1 MILGLSMKLIFSN
14 VIVFLCSI
22 AYGYAQSEVKIS
34 RSTLSIPSS
43 TYDIKIKI
51 DEMQRDW
58 RISPNVSP
66 DTLMVEC
73 KNDQFTN
80 VVFITDKKKQLF
92 QVSGQDLIQFNILM
106 DDGLSA
112 LTAIKCIKP
121 RTRYKGDY
129 SPERQNAGNY
139 QKDLVPLLDTYFS
152 DDRAGATL
160 TIWKKGQLNFKYSKG
175 LANIEASV
183 VRNFQQLFDIASI
196 SKEFT
201 AMSILQLVE
210 AGKIKLEDTLEI
222 YIKGLPNGK
231 NITIHHLLTHT
242 HGLPDVMQSEEFD
255 GISHQ
260 NKEKTLNWLR
270 NMKSQFEPGEKY
282 EYGNTA
288 YFVLSVIVERVS
300 EQNLKSYIRN
310 NLFMPAKMKD
320 SHFLTDSNIN
330 VERVTGYNENND
342 ISTIRK
348 FDFHDSQA
356 SGTGDIVST
365 ANDLIKW
372 HRALSNGTILSK
384 KMFEMALAPKYLNDG
399 TKIDRGYGFAHG
411 IFQNQ
416 NAIHNTGDLYTHTR
430 YFYIPDQDLSIVLNM
445 NGSIENDGGLA
456 SIVFMQIIGKVLNQ
470 QTLQMFD
477 EVVDL
482 NKL

>member
-1 MILGLSMKLIFSN
+1 MKLIFSN

-152 DDRAGATL
+152 DDRAGASL
-160 TIWKKGQLNFKYSKG
+160 TIWKKGQLNF
-175 LANIEASV
+175 
-183 VRNFQQLFDIASI
+183 
-196 SKEFT
+196 
-201 AMSILQLVE
+201 
-210 AGKIKLEDTLEI
+210 
-222 YIKGLPNGK
+222 
-231 NITIHHLLTHT
+231 
-242 HGLPDVMQSEEFD
+242 
-255 GISHQ
+255 
-260 NKEKTLNWLR
+260 
-270 NMKSQFEPGEKY
+270 
-282 EYGNTA
+282 
-288 YFVLSVIVERVS
+288 
-300 EQNLKSYIRN
+300 
-310 NLFMPAKMKD
+310 
-320 SHFLTDSNIN
+320 
-330 VERVTGYNENND
+330 
-342 ISTIRK
+342 
-348 FDFHDSQA
+348 
-356 SGTGDIVST
+356 
-365 ANDLIKW
+365 
-372 HRALSNGTILSK
+372 
-384 KMFEMALAPKYLNDG
+384 
-399 TKIDRGYGFAHG
+399 
-411 IFQNQ
+411 
-416 NAIHNTGDLYTHTR
+416 
-430 YFYIPDQDLSIVLNM
+430 
-445 NGSIENDGGLA
+445 
-456 SIVFMQIIGKVLNQ
+456 
-470 QTLQMFD
+470 
-477 EVVDL
+477 
-482 NKL
+482 